1 MMMEIGK
8 HPEFNTIY
16 VDPGVSKYEV
26 WYNKNELEKLSIQ
39 YHFIS
44 KRRYILAFIGYL
56 LLSIIPPPAGLIA
69 IYIGIY
75 QRIAHTFL
83 WGLFLFLGGIIYGVS
98 SYHQFINMENHLY
111 IEGIGSYIDRWSY
124 KQRKKLMKKLGKRYW
139 FAFLPFSAI
148 ERMETKKITSETSG
162 LFIHT
167 KDGKIWP
174 HPKYGIPYN
183 RTLKGDVKFINEIFE
198 QYEKWKSENVEKNIL
213 NQSANMGKEVN
224 GTV

>member
-1 MMMEIGK
+1 MMIEIGK

-16 VDPGVSKYEV
+16 VNPGVSKYEV
-26 WYNKNELEKLSIQ
+26 WYNKNELGELSIQ

-44 KRRYILAFIGYL
+44 KRRYILPTIAYILYLIVMVGGFIAVFLGIVYKQGDKIMWGTAL
-56 LLSIIPPPAGLIA
+56 LV
-69 IYIGIY
+69 IGILY
-75 QRIAHTFL
+75 LTSQYR
-83 WGLFLFLGGIIYGVS
+83 VVK
-98 SYHQFINMENHLY
+98 NMENHLFAK
-111 IEGIGSYIDRWSY
+111 GIGNGMSRWDI
-124 KQRKKLMKKLGKRYW
+124 KIRKDLMKKLGKRYW

-148 ERMETKKITSETSG
+148 EWMETKKITSETSG

-183 RTLKGDVKFINEIFE
+183 RTLKGDVEFINEIFE
-198 QYEKWKSENVEKNIL
+198 QYERWKSENVEVNIL
-213 NQSANMGKEVN
+213 NQSGNMGKEVN